1 MIEVPL
7 LKKLHVLVPHWR
19 EHNDEHIAEMEK
31 YLRAL
36 DEQGQT
42 ELANRCRDTLAQM
55 HLVSDKLA
63 AMAQHLTPIK
73 LPAPG
78 QE

>member
-1 MIEVPL
+1 MIDVPL

-19 EHNDEHIAEMEK
+19 EHNEEHIAEMEK

-36 DEQGQT
+36 EEQGQL
-42 ELANRCRDTLAQM
+42 ELANRCRDTLVQM
-55 HLVSDKLA
+55 QQVSEKLT
-63 AMAQHLTPIK
+63 AMAQQLTPIK
-73 LPAPG
+73 LPVQG